1 MDSKKHPL
9 GKVRGWQVKFLTS
22 TDAEVDV
29 YERAVGLAISTGM
42 NEKHEWWAMTTG
54 EIARRANVYD
64 DTASD
69 RIRRLIERGW
79 IVRKRRKHASPLYGL
94 AIPANQDSGSEWVS
108 YDQDSGSQPVSYD
121 QDSGSQPFKTPAPSG
136 QDSGSRPGQ
145 SITGE
150 SVPEESIKD
159 LSTGEPEV
167 PPEVFATEF
176 VDAAFRG
183 QIVGMDDDIL
193 DVLAAAAEHVI
204 TGKMNGLSDW
214 RGHGTNYAAVHGYM
228 KSLGSSGARDIY
240 AIVAEYGG
248 NSS

>member
-69 RIRRLIERGW
+69 RIRRLVERGW
-79 IVRKRRKHASPLYGL
+79 IVRKRRKHAAPLYGL
-94 AIPANQDSGSEWVS
+94 AIPANQDSGSEPVS

-121 QDSGSQPFKTPAPSG
+121 QDSGSQPIKTPAPSG

-150 SVPEESIKD
+150 SIPEESIRD
-159 LSTGEPEV
+159 LSTSEPVSSEL
-167 PPEVFATEF
+167 FATEF
-176 VDAAFRG
+176 VDAATRG
-183 QIVGMDDDIL
+183 KVVGMPEDIL
-193 DVLAAAAEHVI
+193 AVLAAAAEHII
-204 TGKMNGLSDW
+204 TGNMNGLSNW
-214 RGHGTNYAAVHGYM
+214 RGHGTNYSAVHGYM
-228 KSLGSSGARDIY
+228 ETLGRAGAKDIY
-240 AIVAEYGG
+240 AIVEEYRGLR
-248 NSS
+248 